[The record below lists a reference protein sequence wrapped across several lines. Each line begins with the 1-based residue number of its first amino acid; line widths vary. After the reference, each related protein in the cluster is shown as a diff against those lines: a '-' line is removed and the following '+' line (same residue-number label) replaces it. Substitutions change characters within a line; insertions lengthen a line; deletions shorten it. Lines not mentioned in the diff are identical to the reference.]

1 MNKLYNKC
9 FKLVF
14 YIEPISNA
22 ADYLNSYSNE
32 II

>member
-1 MNKLYNKC
+1 MNKLYNQC
-9 FKLVF
+9 IKLVF
-14 YIEPISNA
+14 YIEPLLNA